1 MNGSNMSVYEET
13 LSKYET
19 VMSNIYVLQETTL
32 TRQPTFLCVKT
43 RHSNKD
49 CNLITFSCLS

>member
-19 VMSNIYVLQETTL
+19 VLSNIYVLQETTL

-49 CNLITFSCLS
+49 CNL